1 MQKIFRKWMIFI
13 MSVVTLIILVIN
25 TWMKAKSLEKTQY
38 DDYVNKLNQTID
50 IMGNNSVELK
60 IIEDNLN
67 EDYMVRCR
75 AAAFYIE
82 DLDSDFLHIQQ
93 LKELAQ
99 TINVD
104 EIHVINEE
112 GIIEF
117 SSVEQYVDFN
127 MYSGDQSRSFMEL
140 AEGKMEGESF
150 IQETMPNSSEG
161 VVMKYVGVICGD
173 GKIVQVG
180 FKPVREM
187 EAKQR
192 NTYEYI
198 FQKFPTAQGG
208 EYFAIDIET
217 DTILGHSNTA
227 VSGNAYAG
235 HSYEKMRQCTEGK
248 FMDMENGERK
258 YVVTKEY
265 GNVLLGIAG
274 PAKEMYMA
282 VFKSTLKTAILL
294 VCSMFV
300 VIFAL
305 NLLLKRIVV
314 DGVHEILDDV
324 SDITSGNL
332 DTVVHVGGNP
342 EFVELSGGINIM
354 VDGLHY
360 ENNHDYLTGL
370 CNYKYFKN
378 ISAAKLAKLKEGE
391 LFSVVMLDLDSFK
404 QINDTYGH
412 DIGDRYLREFAA
424 ALGRMPE
431 DHCYVARR
439 SGDEFS
445 MCIFGYRKKAEID
458 GLVHELEHLVAQKT
472 VRLPNEE
479 KTVIGVSGG
488 YVVTDNSSETLEA
501 LMKKAD
507 EKLYMIKKGGKG
519 SIGEY

>member
-1 MQKIFRKWMIFI
+1 
-13 MSVVTLIILVIN
+13 
-25 TWMKAKSLEKTQY
+25 
-38 DDYVNKLNQTID
+38 
-50 IMGNNSVELK
+50 
-60 IIEDNLN
+60 
-67 EDYMVRCR
+67 
-75 AAAFYIE
+75 
-82 DLDSDFLHIQQ
+82 
-93 LKELAQ
+93 
-99 TINVD
+99 
-104 EIHVINEE
+104 
-112 GIIEF
+112 
-117 SSVEQYVDFN
+117 
-127 MYSGDQSRSFMEL
+127 
-140 AEGKMEGESF
+140 
-150 IQETMPNSSEG
+150 
-161 VVMKYVGVICGD
+161 
-173 GKIVQVG
+173 
-180 FKPVREM
+180 
-187 EAKQR
+187 
-192 NTYEYI
+192 
-198 FQKFPTAQGG
+198 
-208 EYFAIDIET
+208 
-217 DTILGHSNTA
+217 
-227 VSGNAYAG
+227 
-235 HSYEKMRQCTEGK
+235 
-248 FMDMENGERK
+248 
-258 YVVTKEY
+258 
-265 GNVLLGIAG
+265 
-274 PAKEMYMA
+274 
-282 VFKSTLKTAILL
+282 
-294 VCSMFV
+294 
-300 VIFAL
+300 
-305 NLLLKRIVV
+305 
-314 DGVHEILDDV
+314 
-324 SDITSGNL
+324 
-332 DTVVHVGGNP
+332 
-342 EFVELSGGINIM
+342 M